1 MSRHA
6 GNHEKSRPFKRTRA
20 EPISPGMKLS
30 NILIVV
36 ATLLVM
42 EFAVTLFHKYVMHGI
57 GWGWHQSHHLPGK
70 SARWEKND
78 LYAVVFASATIG
90 LFAVGGGTDAPL
102 WWVAF
107 GITLYGLLY
116 SILHDV
122 LIHRRLPLKWQPKN
136 RYLQRLKTAHHLH
149 HAVRTREGAVSFGFL
164 YTPPVQALREELRER
179 KKVP

>member
-1 MSRHA
+1 
-6 GNHEKSRPFKRTRA
+6 
-20 EPISPGMKLS
+20 MKLS

-36 ATLLVM
+36 ATLLIM

-78 LYAVVFASATIG
+78 LYAVVFASATIA

-102 WWVAF
+102 WWVAL

-122 LIHRRLPLKWQPKN
+122 LIHRRLPVKWQPKN
-136 RYLQRLKTAHHLH
+136 RYLHRLKTAHHLH

-164 YTPPVQALREELRER
+164 YTPPVDALRNELRGRRQES
-179 KKVP
+179 